1 MPDMEQELNLE
12 KLKAD
17 PQMWMRLAMPSEKGD
32 SLESVFKEKENP
44 FDKNG
49 IGAMETLKKL
59 ASEGKLYLRDH
70 GRSRHF
76 HKVEKE
82 DDKLKLGEQREMR
95 FSNHTSGMVRGVLM
109 RMSRAFFKWIHL
121 GFVSNWIDRRLKRRE
136 ELKELESQYKKEY
149 RSLSMEEKKKLKT
162 LRKHEKNLK
171 KLEKAK
177 KEVEK
182 TQQELG
188 ELRGGDTTASKGEM
202 DSLLSQ
208 PPKIEPDKNTM
219 QPTLLGDK
227 QVQVN
232 DQLKSPHTGN
242 LVQEHALEQ
251 QISDNKKEKT
261 TNQTSEKEADSKNA
275 DKTVVNGIE
284 ITEENMN
291 SLPQPVKEALKV
303 IQQFIEQQK
312 AIERNLQQHKQ
323 QNEVKENEQQT
334 EQRESHIPPV
344 PNVPLPSVNQVVS
357 VEKHP
362 QNFPQ
367 GQGENQKQVQNPPN
381 QNAQPVNTTEVVQQ
395 EVPAAPQQPANR
407 EGQNANIQA
416 PLNVPQQSA
425 LQERLAAEKAAMDA
439 AMDWKDLVA
448 NALFSHEEANATK
461 QNYEMLR
468 NNNEEAGKEFLV
480 GAVFGILSSSQA
492 NPEKKQQVVDAL
504 LSGRSLG
511 SENQELISNGVA
523 AYNDAMARKTDNN
536 STRLGEMLAGGMR
549 ELSQQASREG
559 SLSPRIVMIGKL
571 IGRAAQ
577 IANENGVAIPMDEN
591 EFRVVQGAVMLAEV
605 AQAHHEARQHLGNNI
620 DQVDS
625 KENRKAV
632 RDLLMGNA
640 VEVMLKQDKL
650 AGEAISNTQVIMGQ
664 GTWSLEAMQKLTSRT
679 NTRRGIQ
686 KEDIQALL
694 ENPNSSKAFGI
705 GRDTANDIIHASD
718 GNGVEAG
725 PMMQREVEHVEQIN
739 PAQINPMNMNA

>member
-1 MPDMEQELNLE
+1 MPGMEQELNLE

-17 PQMWMRLAMPSEKGD
+17 PQMWMRLAMPSKNGD

-49 IGAMETLKKL
+49 IGAMETLKRL
-59 ASEGKLYLRDH
+59 ASEGNLYLRDH

-95 FSNHTSGMVRGVLM
+95 FSNHTSGMVRGMLM

-149 RSLSMEEKKKLKT
+149 RSLSKEEKKELKA

-232 DQLKSPHTGN
+232 DQLKSLQTGN
-242 LVQEHALEQ
+242 LVQEHAFEQ
-251 QISDNKKEKT
+251 QISGNKKEKT

-275 DKTVVNGIE
+275 DKTVVNGVE
-284 ITEENMN
+284 ITAENMN
-291 SLPQPVKEALKV
+291 SLPQSVREALKV

-312 AIERNLQQHKQ
+312 AIERNLQQHNQ
-323 QNEVKENEQQT
+323 QQSEVRENEQQTEQRESHIPPVPKVPLVKVNT

-344 PNVPLPSVNQVVS
+344 PNVPLPSVNQEVP
-357 VEKHP
+357 VENHP
-362 QNFPQ
+362 QNILH
-367 GQGENQKQVQNPPN
+367 GQDENQQQVQNSTN

-395 EVPAAPQQPANR
+395 EVT
-407 EGQNANIQA
+407 
-416 PLNVPQQSA
+416 A

-480 GAVFGILSSSQA
+480 GTVFGILSSSQA
-492 NPEKKQQVVDAL
+492 SPEKKQQVVDAL

-523 AYNDAMARKTDNN
+523 AYNDAMARKTGGN

-571 IGRAAQ
+571 IARAAQ
-577 IANENGVAIPMDEN
+577 IANENEVVMPLNEN
-591 EFRVVQGAVMLAEV
+591 EFGVVQGAVMLAEV

-620 DQVDS
+620 DKVDS
-625 KENRKAV
+625 QENRNAV

-664 GTWSLEAMQKLTSRT
+664 GTWSLEAMQKLTSQT
-679 NTRRGIQ
+679 NTRRGVQ

-694 ENPNSSKAFGI
+694 ENPNSTKACGI
-705 GRDTANDIIHASD
+705 GRDTANEIIHASN

-725 PMMQREVEHVEQIN
+725 LVMQREVEHVEQMDQ
-739 PAQINPMNMNA
+739 PQINPMNINA